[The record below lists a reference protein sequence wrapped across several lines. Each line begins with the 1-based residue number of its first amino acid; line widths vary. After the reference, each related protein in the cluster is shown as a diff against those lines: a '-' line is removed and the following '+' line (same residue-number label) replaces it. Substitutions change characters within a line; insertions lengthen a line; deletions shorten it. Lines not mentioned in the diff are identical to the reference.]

1 MERIDLQDFV
11 IVAVMGFGLLAYGA
25 LQGPDR
31 SGIEFALALFGAL
44 GGTFAAVGAAIRWRA
59 RRR

>member
-31 SGIEFALALFGAL
+31 SGIEYALALVGAL
-44 GGTFAAVGAAIRWRA
+44 GGSFAAVGAVIQWRRD
-59 RRR
+59 RR